1 MVYCS
6 ARECGKPGGGGKS
19 VCLHVLF
26 PYLSPSL
33 CLVCLS
39 VSPFSGRAHTHAD
52 NENTISSALSLQ
64 QFILQLQEPSPCHL
78 QFHKQYGSFSQPW
91 CAGRFGLPKGPCR
104 HSILIRFNWLT
115 WYVYPDRPTVLYC
128 CCRLADAADTQPAVW
143 RHVPPLLPTRYP
155 GKECTRNAS
164 HDAVPTL
171 SALSRHTVTIPRSS
185 EEEKAGLHNVVCI
198 LSSSV
203 VSC

>member
-1 MVYCS
+1 MRGNAANPAAAANQSAFTCS
-6 ARECGKPGGGGKS
+6 FPISPPPS
-19 VCLHVLF
+19 VWC
-26 PYLSPSL
+26 
-33 CLVCLS
+33 VCLS
-39 VSPFSGRAHTHAD
+39 LHSPEGLTHTQTMKIPYRQLSPFSSL
-52 NENTISSALSLQ
+52 SSN
-64 QFILQLQEPSPCHL
+64 FKSPPPANL
-78 QFHKQYGSFSQPW
+78 QFHKQKYGSFSQPW

-115 WYVYPDRPTVLYC
+115 WYVYPDRPTFLYCC